1 MSESDESVRIFE
13 NAWFRRF
20 ARRERIS
27 DKTLKDAVANAE
39 KGMIDADLGGNVIKQ
54 GF

>member
-1 MSESDESVRIFE
+1 MSESDEAVRIFE